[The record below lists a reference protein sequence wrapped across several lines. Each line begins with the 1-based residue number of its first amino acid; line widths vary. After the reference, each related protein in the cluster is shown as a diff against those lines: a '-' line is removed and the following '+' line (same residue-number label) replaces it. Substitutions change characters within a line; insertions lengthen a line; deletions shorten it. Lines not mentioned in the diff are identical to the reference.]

1 MTMVPCSR
9 WPLAEHIAFGQNTF
23 DVSIGS
29 VVSFCIGTSCRWIPI
44 FSSPPHFHRLVGL
57 YPSSDLG
64 NMYRRYDFPACQ
76 VGHDLTWSPCVA
88 LAGHAAL
95 CCQRCRSAEV
105 LIGVCE
111 LL

>member
-57 YPSSDLG
+57 YRFPSAARFWL
-64 NMYRRYDFPACQ
+64 PANLPISLSNFFRIRPFHSKDIMRCSRATQ
-76 VGHDLTWSPCVA
+76 DETWRSYLV
-88 LAGHAAL
+88 LF
-95 CCQRCRSAEV
+95 RC
-105 LIGVCE
+105 G
-111 LL
+111 

>member
-57 YPSSDLG
+57 YRRSLYAGKKTVIERAYVLAERVGLPLWVEDDAVACANRSSPL
-64 NMYRRYDFPACQ
+64 
-76 VGHDLTWSPCVA
+76 
-88 LAGHAAL
+88 
-95 CCQRCRSAEV
+95 
-105 LIGVCE
+105 
-111 LL
+111 